1 MNIITAICIT
11 LCFLIVCSF
20 IFFTLVYL
28 SELKRERD
36 LRKLMLEANEK
47 FHDLLGGGK
56 IPAIMMDI
64 PVSKQT
70 QDSTSDTSNKDKKSV
85 N

>member
-1 MNIITAICIT
+1 MNIITAICVV
-11 LCFLIVCSF
+11 LCFLIMCSF
-20 IFFTLVYL
+20 IFFTIVYL

-36 LRKLMLEANEK
+36 LRKLMMEANEK

-56 IPAIMMDI
+56 IPAVIMDI
-64 PVSKQT
+64 PTSKQT
-70 QDSTSDTSNKDKKSV
+70 QDLTSDTSNKDKKSV